1 MSTSLSTPPS
11 RATDL
16 PRRVIRERFN
26 GIETAETSARSSASI
41 PLLILF
47 GLAMLDGF
55 QVPGTS
61 FPVNS
66 VALILGVVY
75 AVCRRSNGF
84 PRPTWFPLLLVA
96 IPGWLAAASILNGG
110 VDTRRILSITLWAA
124 IALVLSSGRIPIFAA
139 ARGIA
144 LGITVAGAWALL
156 TIGSSSYEG
165 RLTGWFGD
173 PNTAGLFILTGLC
186 LSLPFLPSKRWKTIV
201 LLVGGAALIM
211 TLSRTSLLAAVF
223 AVAWM
228 VLGGKMNKYLG
239 AAGMAALVYWV
250 VNLPEDAVRF
260 GVFSDREGSDNLRER
275 IEAAEELAVAQNPVI
290 GNGAGT
296 AQVDVDGLFFFFH
309 NSYLALRTEAGWIG
323 LAMMVTLL
331 AGTFL
336 ALISLPAHRR
346 SVWAEAAIVSVAV
359 CSANLGEALLAIP
372 TALALGFAG
381 YHIAVQRRALAIERN
396 NERMERWARRL
407 ARGQVA
413 GNIS

>member
-1 MSTSLSTPPS
+1 MSSSVSTPPS
-11 RATDL
+11 RATDI
-16 PRRVIRERFN
+16 PRKVLRERFN
-26 GIETAETSARSSASI
+26 GIETAETSATSSASI

-47 GLAMLDGF
+47 GLSMLDGF
-55 QVPGTS
+55 QVPGTGL
-61 FPVNS
+61 PINS
-66 VALILGVVY
+66 VALILVVVY
-75 AVCRRSNGF
+75 GVCRRSNGF
-84 PRPTWFPLLLVA
+84 SRPTWFSVLLVA
-96 IPGWLAAASILNGG
+96 IPGWLLIASVLNGG
-110 VDTRRILSITLWAA
+110 VDTRRILSVSLWAV
-124 IALVLSSGRIPIFAA
+124 IALILSSGRIPIFAA

-144 LGITVAGAWALL
+144 LGITVAGAWAIA

-173 PNTAGLFILTGLC
+173 PNTAGLFLLTGLC
-186 LSLPFLPSKRWKTIV
+186 LSLPFLPSKRLKIIV

-228 VLGGKMNKYLG
+228 ILGGKMNKYLG
-239 AAGMAALVYWV
+239 AAGLAALVYWV
-250 VNLPEDAVRF
+250 VNLPEDAVRI
-260 GVFSDREGSDNLRER
+260 GIFSDRAGSDNLRER
-275 IEAAEELAVAQNPVI
+275 IEAAEALAVSQNPLI
-290 GNGAGT
+290 GNGAGS
-296 AQVDVDGLFFFFH
+296 AKVDLEGLVFFFH
-309 NSYLALRTEAGWIG
+309 NSYLALRAEAGWIG
-323 LAMMVTLL
+323 LILMIALL

-359 CSANLGEALLAIP
+359 CSANLGEALLAVP

-381 YHIAVQRRALAIERN
+381 YHITVQRRALAIERE
-396 NERMERWARRL
+396 NERMDRWARRL